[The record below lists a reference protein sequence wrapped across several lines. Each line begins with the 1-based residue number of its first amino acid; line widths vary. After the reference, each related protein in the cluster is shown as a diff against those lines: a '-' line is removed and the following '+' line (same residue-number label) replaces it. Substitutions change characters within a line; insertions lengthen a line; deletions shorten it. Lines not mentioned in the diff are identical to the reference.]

1 MKTLTITGSKR
12 AQVGKKDAAD
22 LRRSEMVPCVL
33 YGGKEPLHFAVP
45 EKEFK
50 PLVYSPDIHAVKI
63 DVGGTQYNAVMK
75 DIQFHKVTDKII
87 HVDFLE
93 LVAGKAITMEIPVKT
108 VGAAPGVRSGG
119 KLLKK
124 LRSLTAKGASD
135 KFPEAISI
143 NVEKMEIG
151 DSVRVKDI
159 KVDGIEFL
167 NTPNATVVAVR
178 VTRNVE
184 EETPAVAAA
193 AATGTAAPAA
203 GAAGTATPAAVG
215 TTPAAGAKGA
225 ATPAAGAKDAPKKD
239 APKK

>member
-12 AQVGKKDAAD
+12 AKVGKKDAAD
-22 LRRSEMVPCVL
+22 LRRSELVPCVL
-33 YGGKEPLHFAVP
+33 YGGKEPLHFAAP

-50 PLVYSPDIHAVKI
+50 PLVYTPDIHAVKI
-63 DVGGTQYNAVMK
+63 DVGGTQFSAVMK

-93 LVAGKAITMEIPVKT
+93 IVPGKAITMEIPVKT
-108 VGAAPGVRSGG
+108 AGAAPGVRAGG

-124 LRSLTAKGASD
+124 LRSLTAKGTLD
-135 KFPEAISI
+135 KFPDAITV

-159 KVDGIEFL
+159 KLDGIEFL

-184 EETPAVAAA
+184 EEAPAA
-193 AATGTAAPAA
+193 AATTAAAGAAAPAA
-203 GAAGTATPAAVG
+203 GAPGAPA
-215 TTPAAGAKGA
+215 PAAGAA
-225 ATPAAGAKDAPKKD
+225 APAAAGAKDAPKKD